1 MGLLEVPGAQ
11 RLAARPSLKEIFR
24 GCSVEEGIALAYGE
38 HGYRLR
44 EVAEYLEVHYAMFSR
59 KLRKLEQ
66 A

>member
-1 MGLLEVPGAQ
+1 
-11 RLAARPSLKEIFR
+11 LKEIFR